1 MTANRTVAII
11 TPYGLFNYGNRLQNW
26 AVDRLLRDEGYKPE
40 TLVLRND
47 YRTGIVRDAK
57 LHIGHMLRLRGSA
70 SVRYKNFREFDR
82 QIKKHRIYSASQLAS
97 VGKKL
102 DAFVIGSDQIW
113 NPHQVDFK
121 GAEYANMAPE
131 NRIMSL
137 SASIGLEELPESKVP
152 SFVESVSR
160 IPYLSVREH
169 SGAEIIQKYI
179 GRDAHTLVDPTLALT
194 SEVWGEQ
201 SSTRMAPSGDY
212 VVYYLLGSYSDVQR
226 KNIHNLDLSQQGKP
240 VALFDRSED
249 KYYEAGPQ
257 DFLGL
262 IQNAK
267 AVITDSYHAVAFALQ
282 FGVPCK
288 LINRAG
294 LNYSMNSRF
303 ETLASKLNLN
313 LVPDASMPQA
323 RLVETQ
329 DDSADLLISERE
341 LFLQFLR
348 DSLTDLA
355 AAQG

>member
-1 MTANRTVAII
+1 MTANLTAAII

-40 TLVLRND
+40 TLVLRKD
-47 YRTGIVRDAK
+47 YRRGIARDAK
-57 LHIGHMLRLRGSA
+57 LHIGHMLGLRGSA

-82 QIKKHRIYSASQLAS
+82 QIRKHRIYSTSQLAS
-97 VGKKL
+97 VGKKF

-113 NPHQVDFK
+113 NPHQVDFG

-137 SASIGLEELPESKVP
+137 SASIGLEELPEAKVP
-152 SFVESVSR
+152 SFVQSVSR
-160 IPYLSVREH
+160 IPHLSVREH
-169 SGAEIIQKYI
+169 SGAEIIQKHT
-179 GRDAHTLVDPTLALT
+179 GRDAHTLVDPTLALS

-201 SSTRMAPSGDY
+201 ASSRMAPSGDY
-212 VVYYLLGSYSDVQR
+212 VVFYLLGSYSDAQR
-226 KNIHNLDLSQQGKP
+226 KNIHDLDLSQQGKP
-240 VALFDRSED
+240 VVLFNKSED
-249 KYYEAGPQ
+249 KYYKAGPQ

-294 LNYSMNSRF
+294 LDYSMNSRF

-313 LVPDASMPQA
+313 LVPDASMPHA
-323 RLVETQ
+323 RRVETQ
-329 DDSADLLISERE
+329 DDSAELLNSERD
-341 LFLQFLR
+341 LFLRFLR
-348 DSLTDLA
+348 TSLADFATVH
-355 AAQG
+355 G